1 MKINSGK
8 RDIAFSGHD
17 IISFN
22 AKNNTVKSKDKS
34 DLLGIILHTNL
45 LWRSYK
51 QPFPKN
57 KSKVNAFRKIFSYMC
72 LEKKGW
78 VGGKQ

>member
-45 LWRSYK
+45 L
-51 QPFPKN
+51 
-57 KSKVNAFRKIFSYMC
+57 
-72 LEKKGW
+72 
-78 VGGKQ
+78 